1 MRNKRKRFDECE
13 DIKEELSEI
22 RKQMSQ
28 MMSMLTN
35 LSLSQQEFNNKM
47 NNDVSDIKE
56 QMANIKTNIQNLTI
70 EQNTIKSDILNIKSN
85 NNITNK
91 NVEALQSEACEQHR
105 TRNGEEGERIEDGV
119 QMHGEYQHVPGS
131 GAPVRRTGA
140 GNILDGRPLG
150 ATEPELCGYLFAVA
164 REKES
169 HNIEYLQNSSL
180 VNNIKPGMVKKVN
193 ESKMA
198 FKCMENINAFLEAAR
213 QLGLPAQE
221 TF

>member
-35 LSLSQQEFNNKM
+35 LSISQQEFNNKM

-56 QMANIKTNIQNLTI
+56 QMTNIKTNIQNLTI

-91 NVEALQSEACEQHR
+91 NVEALQSEEPANYEFSYKVSDYESGSDFGHAENRQDDKA
-105 TRNGEEGERIEDGV
+105 EGTYSVVLPDGTKQVVEYEAGEDG
-119 QMHGEYQHVPGS
+119 
-131 GAPVRRTGA
+131 
-140 GNILDGRPLG
+140 
-150 ATEPELCGYLFAVA
+150 F
-164 REKES
+164 
-169 HNIEYLQNSSL
+169 
-180 VNNIKPGMVKKVN
+180 KPRISV
-193 ESKMA
+193 
-198 FKCMENINAFLEAAR
+198 I
-213 QLGLPAQE
+213 PAD
-221 TF
+221 TSCI